1 MRRKDREI
9 VDAERIEQIVAGTQI
24 MRVGFYDEG
33 EIYIV
38 PVNFGYVKNGEHY
51 TFYFHG
57 AKAGRKYELSKSAP
71 KIGFELDR
79 NYALI
84 EGDSACSFSAE
95 YQSVIGTGTLR
106 LVEDRDEKI
115 SGLNAV
121 MKQTTGR
128 ENWEYQ
134 EKVLDMVAVFRVDVE
149 KMSCKAH

>member
-1 MRRKDREI
+1 MRRKDREL
-9 VDAERIEQIVAGTQI
+9 VDPDKVEQIIAGTQI

-38 PVNFGYVKNGEHY
+38 PVNFGYVKNREHY

-57 AKAGRKYELSKSAP
+57 AKAGRKYELSKSAS
-71 KIGFELDR
+71 KVGFELDR

-84 EGDSACSFSAE
+84 EGDSACSFSA
-95 YQSVIGTGTLR
+95 
-106 LVEDRDEKI
+106 
-115 SGLNAV
+115 
-121 MKQTTGR
+121 
-128 ENWEYQ
+128 EYQ